1 MSAFDFQRGGIY
13 DRDKVVEVDQPKS
26 EMVLTS
32 IGESLVEALVSDL
45 KSFLSD
51 NEQGIQITFSWIDRL
66 VTRYWQRSSRFE
78 TNVE

>member
-32 IGESLVEALVSDL
+32 IGESLVESLVSDL

-51 NEQGIQITFSWIDRL
+51 N
-66 VTRYWQRSSRFE
+66 
-78 TNVE
+78 